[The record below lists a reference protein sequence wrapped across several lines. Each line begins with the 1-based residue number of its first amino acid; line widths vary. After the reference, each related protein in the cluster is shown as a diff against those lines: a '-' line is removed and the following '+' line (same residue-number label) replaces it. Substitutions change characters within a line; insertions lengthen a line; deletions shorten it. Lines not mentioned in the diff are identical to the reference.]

1 MKYCLQLFGKILSY
15 QHNVLFPSKH
25 THSCFLFLQNIF
37 PNEKTVQLEIF
48 LMCHKVGPIVPLLLP
63 FIPYLDV
70 GQMENLHRKIIFSTF
85 CNTNRSAG
93 QTNEPSPKL
102 LNSENFYNFEWVFQI
117 FYLVIW
123 LLLLRTNI
131 IPWLKDVSTFTFNI
145 HYSHEGN
152 NFLTRTKEPVSGS
165 KSHNWS

>member
-1 MKYCLQLFGKILSY
+1 MRK
-15 QHNVLFPSKH
+15 
-25 THSCFLFLQNIF
+25 
-37 PNEKTVQLEIF
+37 QLEIF
-48 LMCHKVGPIVPLLLP
+48 LMCHKVGPIVPVLLP
-63 FIPYLDV
+63 YIPYLDV

-85 CNTNRSAG
+85 CNTNRGAG

-131 IPWLKDVSTFTFNI
+131 IPWLRTCQHSHSTFTTVTKVTIF
-145 HYSHEGN
+145 SHVQRSQFQVTNLITG
-152 NFLTRTKEPVSGS
+152 
-165 KSHNWS
+165 HNRS